1 MQRRHCLTLSRMT
14 ALRSVRANVPARPT
28 RSKQN
33 VMAVVALVVTPLI
46 GLFGEVTGLAFDET
60 KAIGKEGK

>member
-1 MQRRHCLTLSRMT
+1 MT